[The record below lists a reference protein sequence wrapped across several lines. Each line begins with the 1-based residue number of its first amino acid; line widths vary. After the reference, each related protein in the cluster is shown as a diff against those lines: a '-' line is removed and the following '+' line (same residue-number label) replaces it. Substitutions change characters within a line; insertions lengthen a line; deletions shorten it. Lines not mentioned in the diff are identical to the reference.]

1 MAKKTSLRDFQHYL
15 AGRLST
21 AAQGGRAASWLGLRA
36 GEQNW
41 LIDLADS
48 GEIIQA
54 PQVSPVPLTQSWFAG
69 IANIRGTLFAVT
81 DLSAFCGGRPSSIN
95 TDSRLLLVGSK
106 FGSNASLLVSQMLGL
121 RNPEDFTASPGDP
134 AQPGWGAQC
143 YEDRQGKRWHKL
155 SVRDLLADDRFMNI
169 GA

>member
-15 AGRLST
+15 AGRLSS
-21 AAQGGRAASWLGLRA
+21 AAQGGRGASWLGLRA
-36 GEQNW
+36 GDQHW

-54 PQVSPVPLTQSWFAG
+54 PQVSPVPLTQAWFAG
-69 IANIRGTLFAVT
+69 IANIRGNLFAVT
-81 DLSAFCGGRPSSIN
+81 DLSAFCGGRPTSVN
-95 TDSRLLLVGSK
+95 ADSRLLLVGSK
-106 FGSNASLLVSQMLGL
+106 FGSNAALLVTQMLGL
-121 RNPEDFTASPGDP
+121 RNPEDFTASASDADLPE
-134 AQPGWGAQC
+134 WGQQC

-155 SVRDLLADDRFMNI
+155 SVRDLLADDRFMHI